1 MFLYSG
7 FYHEILTFMA
17 RSGYGGPSLYFLL
30 QWLGVAIE
38 NSHKARR
45 VLRGRVWLAR
55 AWTLAVVFLPVGL
68 FLQPA
73 LVKEYLVPMLTAGG
87 VPGLER

>member
-1 MFLYSG
+1 VFLYSG
-7 FYHEILTFMA
+7 FYHEAVSFLT
-17 RSGYGGPSLYFLL
+17 RSGYGGPFLYFLI

-38 NSHKARR
+38 NSRRARSL
-45 VLRGRVWLAR
+45 LRGRLWLAR

-68 FLQPA
+68 FLQPP
-73 LVKEYLVPMLTAGG
+73 LVDGYLVPMLSSAW